1 MTFRDPKNPAP
12 RGGEGSRRD
21 PAGGRPSRT
30 ERLVPR
36 EPRPPVPEAPNSIR
50 RPGES
55 DRAPRE
61 TGTRSRSVPPP
72 PASSRTVPEPR
83 AQQGGGARRPSA
95 TDAPS
100 VQARAAR
107 EPRPTIDDP
116 NDPAAWSDLADDWA
130 EPSGDW
136 EELPVAEPRRP
147 APSRRRTRE
156 RPQARTRPAIDLSAA
171 RLPSFAGRA
180 DLLGDQVA
188 GILIG
193 ANLLSL
199 LVMVVRLTT
208 QLGQLPPSLVMHL
221 DPAGIPDA
229 WGPPSVLWRLPLIA
243 GMSLLMNLIVAWF
256 VSPIDR
262 FAARFVLAAALGVQ
276 LIVWIAVL
284 DFV

>member
-1 MTFRDPKNPAP
+1 M
-12 RGGEGSRRD
+12 
-21 PAGGRPSRT
+21 
-30 ERLVPR
+30 
-36 EPRPPVPEAPNSIR
+36 
-50 RPGES
+50 
-55 DRAPRE
+55 
-61 TGTRSRSVPPP
+61 
-72 PASSRTVPEPR
+72 
-83 AQQGGGARRPSA
+83 
-95 TDAPS
+95 
-100 VQARAAR
+100 
-107 EPRPTIDDP
+107 IDDP
-116 NDPAAWSDLADDWA
+116 NDPAAWSDLADDWT

-136 EELPVAEPRRP
+136 EELPTSEPRRP
-147 APSRRRTRE
+147 APSRRRSRE
-156 RPQARTRPAIDLSAA
+156 RSQSRTRPAIDLSAA

-199 LVMVVRLTT
+199 LVMVIRLAT

-221 DPAGIPDA
+221 DAAGIPAA
-229 WGPPSVLWRLPLIA
+229 WGPPTVLWRLPIIA

-256 VSPIDR
+256 VSPLDR